1 MSDGC
6 TSTGCRYTVHVLS
19 MKKFTS
25 LGRTALKSNFTELD
39 KPYKLNFAIT
49 YWCQSRC
56 VTCNIWQFKPKGEL
70 SLDEIKEFARKNNY
84 FKWVELTG
92 GEPFLR
98 SDIVETARAFAEN
111 SRDLYVLTMPTNSLC
126 GRQMV
131 LDKLTKILEL
141 GIPKVSIT
149 VSLDGYREL
158 HDRIRGIPGNYDK
171 AISMFKDLMELKKR
185 YKNLYFVFGYTMS
198 SFNQGQLM
206 KTIEEVRKDIPEVTY
221 NNFHLNLGQVS
232 SNYYG
237 NSEIQVKGTPEI
249 ISNEIAEFIKK
260 RNFELGIIP
269 QIEGVFLKKLLYYAK
284 TGDMP
289 MKSRSLEA
297 SLFMD
302 SYGFVYP
309 SIMWDKKI
317 GSIREHEYD
326 LTNIWSSELAKQTR
340 LEIKQGK
347 EPKQWTAC
355 EAYQSITGN
364 ILSFI
369 H

>member
-1 MSDGC
+1 
-6 TSTGCRYTVHVLS
+6 LS
-19 MKKFTS
+19 VKKFAS
-25 LGRTALKSNFTELD
+25 LGATALKSNVTALD

-56 VTCNIWQFKPKGEL
+56 MTCNIWQIRPKGEL
-70 SLDEIKEFARKNNY
+70 SLDEIKQFAKKNDY
-84 FKWVELTG
+84 FKWIELTG

-98 SDIVETARAFAEN
+98 SDIVEIARAFAET
-111 SRDLYVLTMPTNSLC
+111 SKDLYVLTMPTNSLC
-126 GRQMV
+126 GREMV
-131 LDKLTKILEL
+131 LDKLRKILEL
-141 GIPKVSIT
+141 NIPKVSIT

-158 HDRIRGIPGNYDK
+158 HDKIRGVPGNYDK
-171 AISMFKDLMELKKR
+171 AISMFKDLMELKKS

-206 KTIEEVRKDIPEVTY
+206 KTIEEVRKDIPEVKY
-221 NNFHLNLGQVS
+221 KDFHLNMGQVS

-237 NSEIQVKGTPEI
+237 NSDIQVKGAPEV
-249 ISNEIAEFIKK
+249 ISNEISEFIKM
-260 RNFELGIIP
+260 REFEFGVIP
-269 QIEGVFLKKLLYYAK
+269 QIESVFLKKLLYYSK
-284 TGDMP
+284 TGEMP
-289 MKSRSLEA
+289 MRSRSLEA

-302 SYGFVYP
+302 SFGYVYP

-317 GSIREHEYD
+317 GNIKEHDYSLD
-326 LTNIWSSELAKQTR
+326 GIWKSEQARQTR

-369 H
+369 K